1 MTSDNRKQLFAGTP
15 KVNREDFKIG
25 MVMENSS
32 SSLELSTNNE
42 GVSDEQMSDDG
53 EELGH
58 DLNSDE
64 TMSSDDDTPD
74 LQESQSGTMVR

>member
-1 MTSDNRKQLFAGTP
+1 M
-15 KVNREDFKIG
+15 NREDFKIG

-74 LQESQSGTMVR
+74 LQESRSGTLVRWLD